1 MNADLLRALFHEV
14 GYTPTRLLVAT
25 LAGIVIIV
33 GTVFGVWR
41 GPDRGA
47 RAAVW
52 VTLAVVMAG
61 ILVATVGL
69 GLAHHEGRSIHNF
82 DPLSTIRHDY
92 RSGTLAGT
100 MNLWG
105 NVVLFMPLGAC
116 IAWLARGFSLVRILW
131 AVTIG
136 GMFSACIEIAQ
147 LTQERMTDI
156 DDVILNTSGAL
167 LGAIAMLTV
176 IVVVRLIR
184 WVGLSPAERR
194 ARAYSG

>member
-1 MNADLLRALFHEV
+1 MIGDVLRALFDEV

-33 GTVFGVWR
+33 GAVFAVWR
-41 GPDRGA
+41 GPERGA

-69 GLAHHEGRSIHNF
+69 GLAEHEGRSLRNG
-82 DPLSTIRHDY
+82 DPFETIRHDY
-92 RSGTLAGT
+92 RTGTISGAI
-100 MNLWG
+100 NLWG
-105 NVVLFMPLGAC
+105 NVLLFMPLGAC

-136 GMFSACIEIAQ
+136 GMFSACIEITQ

-167 LGAIAMLTV
+167 LGAVAMLTV
-176 IVVVRLIR
+176 IGVIRLIH

-194 ARAYSG
+194 AREYSS